1 MKASALTI
9 FLALG
14 LTACSGGGGS
24 GEMSASTSGSASGGT
39 VIVAAQVQVPQDIK
53 EELASQPQYQ
63 IDADEIE
70 LLFSEGA
77 ITEEQKQELLALLQ

>member
-1 MKASALTI
+1 MKLIAILFLLAS
-9 FLALG
+9 
-14 LTACSGGGGS
+14 CSGGSGS
-24 GEMSASTSGSASGGT
+24 GESSSSSVNQEEGS
-39 VIVAAQVQVPQDIK
+39 VVVAAQVQVPNDIK